1 MAIMEE
7 KFIDINDL
15 YRRITPAL
23 NAKVAELKRAKITI
37 SKRLLWEYCL
47 KNIWIFKKDL
57 RIYEMV
63 NDILNVDELTLI
75 QFLKNNN

>member
-23 NAKVAELKRAKITI
+23 NAKVAELKRA
-37 SKRLLWEYCL
+37 
-47 KNIWIFKKDL
+47 
-57 RIYEMV
+57 